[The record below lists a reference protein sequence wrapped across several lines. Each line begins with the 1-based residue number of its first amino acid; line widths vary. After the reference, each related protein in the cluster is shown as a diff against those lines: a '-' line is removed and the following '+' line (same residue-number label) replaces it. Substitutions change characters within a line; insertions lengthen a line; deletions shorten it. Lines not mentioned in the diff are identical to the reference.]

1 LFFKDIDFF
10 FVKRKKRQKIQE
22 KEELQKDIDFRA
34 EQVK

>member
-1 LFFKDIDFF
+1 
-10 FVKRKKRQKIQE
+10 VKRKKRQKIQE